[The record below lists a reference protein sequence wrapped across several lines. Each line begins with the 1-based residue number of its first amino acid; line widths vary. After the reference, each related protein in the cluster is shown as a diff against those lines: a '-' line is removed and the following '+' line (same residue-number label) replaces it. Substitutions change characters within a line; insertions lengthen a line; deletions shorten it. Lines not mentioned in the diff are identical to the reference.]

1 MNVIVAQNIVKQF
14 GDFYALRGVSLTIP
28 QGSFFGLC
36 GPNGAGK
43 TTFLRILTGQ
53 LEPTAGHAIIFN
65 FDVSQDPLRVKRE
78 IAIMPETESP
88 PSFLTVEEYLYF
100 VARVREMT
108 DFEGK
113 IDGWIDFFRIEEKRE
128 TLCKDLSKG
137 MRQKVMLAATFL
149 PDTPLIFLDEP
160 FINLDPI
167 FQRKVRAYL
176 ALFIQRGGTI
186 FMNTHILE
194 IAEKL
199 CDRIAIINRGE
210 IIAAGTM
217 AQLRAHPQENL
228 EQVFMRLVGEAD
240 AYYTEGFDYEG

>member
-1 MNVIVAQNIVKQF
+1 MNVIVAQNVTKQF
-14 GDFYALRGVSLTIP
+14 GDFHALRGVSLTIP

-43 TTFLRILTGQ
+43 TTLLKVLTGQ
-53 LEPTAGHAIIFN
+53 IDPTSGNALIFN
-65 FDVSQDPLRVKRE
+65 FNVSTDPFKVKRE

-108 DFEGK
+108 GFEAK
-113 IDGWIDFFRIEEKRE
+113 IDQWIDFFKIEEKRE

-149 PDTPLIFLDEP
+149 PETSLIFLDEP

-176 ALFIQRGGTI
+176 AAYIQRGGTI
-186 FMNTHILE
+186 FMNSHILE

-199 CDRIAIINRGE
+199 CDRLAIINRGE
-210 IIAAGTM
+210 VIAQGTL
-217 AQLRAHPQENL
+217 AQMRSRPDENL
-228 EQVFMRLVGEAD
+228 EQVFMRLIGAAD
-240 AYYTEGFDYEG
+240 KYYTEGFTYEG